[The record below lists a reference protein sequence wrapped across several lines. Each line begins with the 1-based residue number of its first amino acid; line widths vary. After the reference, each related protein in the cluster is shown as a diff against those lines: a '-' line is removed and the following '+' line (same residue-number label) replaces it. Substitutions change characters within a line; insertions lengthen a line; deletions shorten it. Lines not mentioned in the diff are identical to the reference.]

1 MGTQLLV
8 TVGTDGAT
16 DWVRLPNG
24 QRMNLGAISVLKF
37 VTTLGKTRV
46 ARQVL
51 DRILAGEEAMLSV
64 DEDRLWDLLT
74 PRRARWGSADGPFM
88 TPDRRTTRT
97 TMPTIQEDLGHLEA
111 HIAELNKHAANST
124 PESLAEGR
132 EILVRLAQKIKSPNQ
147 SKNQTYYN
155 LGAPDVHEVGDKTAA
170 NGDLDLAFDKAQANM
185 TLAHQILIKAEE
197 TAVKIDKLAS
207 AGKKFNAAKAKAD
220 VHAVTAKVAGILKMD
235 LTASWVQEDLRKL
248 ASRSDHLHGL
258 FIPKKG

>member
-8 TVGTDGAT
+8 TVGSDGAT

-24 QRMNLGAISVLKF
+24 QKMNLGPISVLKF
-37 VTTLGKTRV
+37 VATLGKSRG
-46 ARQVL
+46 ARHVL
-51 DRILAGEEAMLSV
+51 DQILADGEAMLSV

-74 PRRARWGSADGPFM
+74 PKRARWGSADGPFM
-88 TPDRRTTRT
+88 PCDRRTART

-111 HIAELNKHAANST
+111 HIAELKKHASNAT

-155 LGAPDVHEVGDKTAA
+155 LGAPDVHEVGDKTA
-170 NGDLDLAFDKAQANM
+170 GSDFELSYDKAQANM
-185 TLAHQILIKAEE
+185 TLAHQILAKADE
-197 TAVKIDKLAS
+197 TVVRIDKLAG

-220 VHAVTAKVAGILKMD
+220 VHAVTSKVAGILKMD

-248 ASRSDHLHGL
+248 ANRTDHIHGL